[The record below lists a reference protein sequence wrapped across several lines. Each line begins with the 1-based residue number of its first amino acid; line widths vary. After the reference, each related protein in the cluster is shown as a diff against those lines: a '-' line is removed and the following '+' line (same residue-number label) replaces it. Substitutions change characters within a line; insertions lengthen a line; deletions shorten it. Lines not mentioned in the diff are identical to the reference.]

1 VASLSS
7 NRWACQRKHRH
18 ALSERCRDALA
29 STGRAASF
37 DGRERFSHAV
47 ERLTCGREYWRMREG
62 GYNVPARA
70 ELLEVMQ
77 SGGVKAF
84 LEAHDG
90 AFHPEPFG
98 PRSGPA
104 KP

>member
-1 VASLSS
+1 
-7 NRWACQRKHRH
+7 
-18 ALSERCRDALA
+18 
-29 STGRAASF
+29 
-37 DGRERFSHAV
+37 
-47 ERLTCGREYWRMREG
+47 MREG